1 MLVALTQYSSQLEE
15 GSIDACIVSL
25 FCKRFI
31 LAGPRCFRRNSQASI
46 AD

>member
-25 FCKRFI
+25 KRFI
-31 LAGPRCFRRNSQASI
+31 LARPRCFRRNSQASI